1 MNMSLTIDEIQKL
14 LMELE
19 ELEDK
24 LTVLELDLHQETNP
38 DRKALLMMEIEKLQ
52 ARIEALRIQLK

>member
-24 LTVLELDLHQETNP
+24 LTVLELELQQETNP